1 MYDTVY
7 LGESDSS
14 LCKTPPVVTSAEQTL
29 VRILIWARLSFDFRT
44 VHFFINTTD
53 TTPSLEAQEIKY
65 GGQ

>member
-1 MYDTVY
+1 MHSVY
-7 LGESDSS
+7 LGDSDSS

-29 VRILIWARLSFDFRT
+29 VRILIWARLSFRT

-53 TTPSLEAQEIKY
+53 TTHSLEAQEIKY